1 MVPCMSVADQHR
13 RRQKN
18 EVSSVSTEAVQDYAK
33 AIYALEQQGSEWV
46 STTSLSERLAVS
58 PASVTAMI
66 QKMAGLKFV
75 SYKPYSGVQLTKTGK
90 KLALEM
96 VRHHRLL
103 EQFLSEALDMPWD
116 QVHREAEILE
126 HVISEDMEAR
136 IDEKLGHP
144 KVDPHGDPIPS
155 LDGSVDEPETVRLDE
170 VEVGRSGVLVRV
182 SDSNPE
188 ILRYLEER
196 KIKPGLE
203 FRLSNREPFGGPLT
217 LSFGEEKQTISPELA
232 CAIRVKIDLDND
244 D

>member
-1 MVPCMSVADQHR
+1 MSVADQHS
-13 RRQKN
+13 RRQKS
-18 EVSSVSTEAVQDYAK
+18 EIGAVSTEAVQDYAK

-46 STTSLSERLAVS
+46 NTTSLSERLAVT

-66 QKMAGLKFV
+66 QKMAGLKLV
-75 SYKPYSGVQLTKTGK
+75 SYKPYSGVRLTKTGK
-90 KLALEM
+90 KLALEI

-103 EQFLSEALDMPWD
+103 EQFLSDELGMPWD
-116 QVHREAEILE
+116 QVHKEAEILE
-126 HVISEDMEAR
+126 HVLSEDLEAR

-155 LDGSVDEPETVRLDE
+155 LDGSVEEPETVRLDE
-170 VEVGRSGVLVRV
+170 LEVGQRGVLIRV

-203 FRLSNREPFGGPLT
+203 IHLDHKEPFGGPLT
-217 LSFGEEKQTISPELA
+217 LSFGKEKQMIGPDLA
-232 CAIRVKIDLDND
+232 RTIRVKTILDKGG
-244 D
+244 

>member
-1 MVPCMSVADQHR
+1 MSVADQHR
-13 RRQKN
+13 RRQKS
-18 EVSSVSTEAVQDYAK
+18 EVGSVSTEAVQDYAK
-33 AIYALEQQGSEWV
+33 AIYALEQQGSKWV
-46 STTSLSERLAVS
+46 TTTSLSERLAVT

-75 SYKPYSGVQLTKTGK
+75 SYKPYSGVQLTGTGK

-103 EQFLSEALDMPWD
+103 EQFLSDALGMPWD
-116 QVHREAEILE
+116 QVHKEAEILE
-126 HVISEDMEAR
+126 HVLSEDLEAR

-155 LDGSVDEPETVRLDE
+155 LDGNVEEPETIRLDE
-170 VEVGRSGVLVRV
+170 VEVGQRGVLVRV

-203 FRLSNREPFGGPLT
+203 FLLDRREPFGGPLT
-217 LSFGEEKQTISPELA
+217 LIFGVEKHMIGPDLA
-232 CAIRVKIDLDND
+232 RIIRVTIVLGSG
-244 D
+244 